1 MAGNIRNVPNAYIPP
16 YSSAFTAPLTY
27 RQTDI
32 QRMVYRVSQYGLTK
46 YDACLARELGIWNE
60 IIEAGGLQ
68 TICVPV
74 GRPKY
79 ANRPWIVMPA
89 EGRRFKPI
97 AILALTDPSVVFD
110 GSNIVVPFT
119 TIQNLFCPLGY
130 DGVITDVIMNVL
142 PGASGVDGFV
152 EGSGDITWR
161 LQIQQ
166 RYARDYGNIM
176 AQVGSLTSPSPVPRG
191 GIRVRS
197 RDQVQFLVALSAA
210 AQGNLSPDDRIVCS
224 LSGWWYPR

>member
-1 MAGNIRNVPNAYIPP
+1 MAGDVRNIPNAYIPP
-16 YSSAFTAPLTY
+16 YVGSYSAPLTY
-27 RQTDI
+27 RNTGI
-32 QRMVYRVSQYGLTK
+32 QRMAYKPYEYGLSI
-46 YDACLARELGIWNE
+46 YDACLSRELMIWNM
-60 IIEAGGLQ
+60 IIAQGGLQ

-97 AILALTDPSVVFD
+97 AILSLTDPSVVFD
-110 GSNIVVPFT
+110 GSNIIVPFT
-119 TIQNLFCPLGY
+119 TAANNYVPLGY

-142 PGASGVDGFV
+142 PGSSGITGFV

-166 RYARDYGNIM
+166 RYARDFGNIQT
-176 AQVGSLTSPSPVPRG
+176 QVGSLTSPSPVPRG

-197 RDQVQFLVALSAA
+197 RDQLQFLVALAA
-210 AQGNLSPDDRIVCS
+210 GSDSRLSPDDRIVCS
-224 LSGWWYPR
+224 LSGWFYPR